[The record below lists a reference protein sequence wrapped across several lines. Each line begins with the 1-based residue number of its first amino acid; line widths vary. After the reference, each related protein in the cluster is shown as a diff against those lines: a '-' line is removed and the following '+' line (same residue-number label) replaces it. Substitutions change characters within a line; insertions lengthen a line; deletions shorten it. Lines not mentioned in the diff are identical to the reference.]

1 MEKSLS
7 NNKFVKKSFPIV
19 GMHCASCAKL
29 IERKLTG
36 TPGVLSASV
45 NYGSEQASVDLDPTV
60 TDEQLAKSVEEAGY
74 KAIIGQSIEDK
85 GQRTPE
91 EIKEEEKKKELKS
104 LKNKVILSSIL
115 SALVFV
121 GSFPEWFTFVPR
133 FLTNP
138 YALLLLSTP
147 VQFWAGWGFYQ
158 ATWSGLR
165 NRTASMDTLIAIG
178 TSAAFGY
185 SLISVF
191 FGGHMYFD
199 TAAVIITLILLGR
212 FLEAKAKAHTSDAI
226 KKLLGLQ
233 AKTARV
239 KRGSKEIDIP
249 IEEVVVGD
257 LIRVRPGEKVP
268 TDGVIVEGISSI
280 DESMVTGESIPV
292 DKKA

>member
-185 SLISVF
+185 SLLVTLLPAL
-191 FGGHMYFD
+191 GLLGTYYD
-199 TAAVIITLILLGR
+199 TAAIIITLILLGR
-212 FLEAKAKAHTSDAI
+212 YLEARAKAHTSDAI
-226 KKLLGLQ
+226 KKLLHLQ
-233 AKTARV
+233 AKAARV
-239 KRGSKEIDIP
+239 
-249 IEEVVVGD
+249 V
-257 LIRVRPGEKVP
+257 
-268 TDGVIVEGISSI
+268 
-280 DESMVTGESIPV
+280 
-292 DKKA
+292 